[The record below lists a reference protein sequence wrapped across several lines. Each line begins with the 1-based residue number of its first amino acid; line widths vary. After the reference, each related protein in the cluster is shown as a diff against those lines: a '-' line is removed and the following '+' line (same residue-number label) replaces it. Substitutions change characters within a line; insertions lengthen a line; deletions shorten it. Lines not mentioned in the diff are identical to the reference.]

1 MGTIAVYIDSP
12 NIQLQAIDETM
23 FLWDKFQNSTLYF
36 LTFEKYE
43 LQDKWNIN
51 VKQKQRAIVE

>member
-12 NIQLQAIDETM
+12 NIQLQAID
-23 FLWDKFQNSTLYF
+23 KFQNFTLYF

-43 LQDKWNIN
+43 VQDKNEI
-51 VKQKQRAIVE
+51 